1 MASPFAM
8 MLLGGVAAVG
18 AMGVY
23 MVAAS
28 GASPAT
34 SVPAVRAGVVG
45 GRGADQPQPQNT
57 ATFMPGHQQLLEKA
71 KKGGIDVF
79 FLGDSITRRW
89 QGTDDE
95 HKPNWDANFWG
106 WNAAD
111 FGWGGD
117 TTQNVIWRLLNGE
130 LDGVNPKIIVLMIGT
145 NNVGT
150 TVRKEDDAFADDVA
164 RGVKRILDLCREK
177 APKAV
182 IILTAITPRN
192 DNAQRDTALM
202 PTINKI
208 NERMAKFA
216 DGKAIRYINI
226 NDKLADKDGKLFE
239 GMTRDNLHLVAKG
252 YQVWADALKP
262 IFTELLGPRGNDDHA
277 PPATGVPG
285 TPDVWPATG
294 IATEERRLKA
304 GSGTGPGAAT
314 RGGGSGR

>member
-1 MASPFAM
+1 MMRLGTVLLLAALAGNGGSMADS
-8 MLLGGVAAVG
+8 GRYG
-18 AMGVY
+18 AM
-23 MVAAS
+23 AATAAR
-28 GASPAT
+28 GPRGGPA
-34 SVPAVRAGVVG
+34 G
-45 GRGADQPQPQNT
+45 GRAADQPLPQNT
-57 ATFMPGHQQLLEKA
+57 PTFMPGHQQLLEKA
-71 KKGGIDVF
+71 HKGGIDIY

-89 QGTDDE
+89 QGTDDQ

-106 WNAAD
+106 WNAAS

-117 TTQNVIWRLLNGE
+117 TTQNVIWRLQNGE
-130 LDGVNPKIIVLMIGT
+130 LDGVNPKLIVLMIGT

-150 TVRKEDDAFADDVA
+150 TVRPQDDAFADDVA

-192 DNAQRDTALM
+192 DTPRRDTALM

-208 NERMAKFA
+208 NDRIAKFA
-216 DGKAIRYINI
+216 DGKTIRYINI
-226 NDKLADKDGKLFE
+226 NDKLADKDGKLVE

-252 YQVWADALKP
+252 YQIWADALKP
-262 IFTELLGPRGNDDHA
+262 IFTELLGPPAKEDHA

-294 IATEERRLKA
+294 IATEERRLKSA
-304 GSGTGPGAAT
+304 TAPAAT
-314 RGGGSGR
+314 APAR